1 MDPSTAPRLDRNP
14 PAWASPLRALAVL
27 ALVAATTLGATPAAR
42 ASETEG
48 ARWPLMVPMVAFD
61 EQSAL
66 RRLDYAPLGRASRG
80 WRICV
85 LYPHLKDAYWLS
97 VNYGMVE
104 EARRL
109 GVSFVLYEA
118 GGYPNLARQIDQ
130 LGRCRAARP
139 DAVILGAVSYEGL
152 TPAVEALA
160 REIPVIAAVND
171 IDDRGISA
179 KSAVSWHE
187 MGAAA
192 GRVIAERHPPGSP
205 PVRLAWFPG
214 PEGAGWVRFV
224 EAGFREAVAAS
235 SAEIVATRNGDT
247 GLEQQV
253 LLVEDVLDAHPGIDY
268 IVGSGPT
275 AEAAVSILR
284 ARGLDGQIGI
294 VSTYMTHAVYRG
306 IRRGRILA
314 APTDFAVMQGRLAI
328 ELAVRTLEGRLEV
341 VHAGP
346 EIRTI
351 TPDNIEAIGPAESLA
366 PASFAP
372 VFEITAE

>member
-1 MDPSTAPRLDRNP
+1 MDPSTPQRLDRNRP
-14 PAWASPLRALAVL
+14 LAASPLRALAL
-27 ALVAATTLGATPAAR
+27 IAAVLGAASPAAGGE
-42 ASETEG
+42 AG
-48 ARWPLMVPMVAFD
+48 GQVWPLMAPEVAFD
-61 EQSAL
+61 EASAL
-66 RRLDYAPLGRASRG
+66 RRLDYRPLGRAAQP
-80 WRICV
+80 WRLCV

-130 LGRCRAARP
+130 LGRCHASRP
-139 DAVILGAVSYEGL
+139 DAVILGTVSFEGL
-152 TPAVEALA
+152 TPEVEATA
-160 REIPVIAAVND
+160 REMPVIAAVND
-171 IDDRGISA
+171 IDDRGIAA

-192 GRVIAERHPPGSP
+192 GRVIAERHPRGSA

-224 EAGFREAVAAS
+224 EAGFREALGAS

-253 LLVEDVLDAHPGIDY
+253 LLVEDVLDAHPDIDY

-314 APTDFAVMQGRLAI
+314 APTDFAVMQGRLAV
-328 ELAVRTLEGRLEV
+328 ELAVRALEGRLEV
-341 VHAGP
+341 AHAGP

-351 TPDNIEAIGPAESLA
+351 TPDNIAAIGPDGSLA
-366 PASFAP
+366 PAAFAP
-372 VFEITAE
+372 VFEISAE